1 MTQSLLPE
9 RRKRAGRMSLTPLID
24 CVFLLLIFVTTKLNA
39 QCAMCKAA
47 VEANLKDGGS
57 AGAGLNQ
64 GILYLMAMPYIAMFL
79 FGVFYY
85 LQNKSKRYKS
95 L

>member
-1 MTQSLLPE
+1 MMSKYYWQSIKDRP
-9 RRKRAGRMSLTPLID
+9 KTMMNKVS
-24 CVFLLLIFVTTKLNA
+24 LIFFLFVFGTAKLNA

-47 VEANLKDGGS
+47 VETNLKDGGS

-64 GILYLMAMPYIAMFL
+64 GILYLMAMPYIAMLL
-79 FGVFYY
+79 FGLVYY
-85 LQNKSKRYKS
+85 LQKRKKQT